1 MLYNIF
7 DFAVL
12 KLPLFYQKVIIKELN
27 TLINLMSLS
36 AEATD
41 VAAVAETVKDEI
53 LVEGNWELIGSTV
66 VTGVVIVF
74 LILAILIFFLWA
86 MGKIFQAVGNAKKK
100 KTEEN
105 ALVIAVAPAVS
116 ESQTVEAEIYEESDD
131 DEIIAVISAAIAAY
145 GEQDGK
151 TYAIKKIKRS
161 EKQPRSSWGTAGVID
176 NTRPF

>member
-1 MLYNIF
+1 
-7 DFAVL
+7 
-12 KLPLFYQKVIIKELN
+12 
-27 TLINLMSLS
+27 MSLS

-100 KTEEN
+100 KTGEN
-105 ALVIAVAPAVS
+105 AAKRTLLPPERPHFAFFENCAAS
-116 ESQTVEAEIYEESDD
+116 AFLCSSCWWKTVVE
-131 DEIIAVISAAIAAY
+131 
-145 GEQDGK
+145 K
-151 TYAIKKIKRS
+151 RKKIGKNS
-161 EKQPRSSWGTAGVID
+161 TSLKLFHHP
-176 NTRPF
+176 PFLPFHKPKGGAWRRK